1 MTLAPPMNKCL
12 ILAIVA
18 GFASA
23 VAYAQGLPPP
33 SRDVF
38 RCEHNGQVSYS
49 DQPCLA
55 AKKVDVE
62 PTRGLNKSTG
72 KERVGADVQ
81 RERFNEGVAE
91 ALRPITGGKD
101 AKQMSTDA
109 RRFKLPLDAQRECR
123 RLDQT
128 IPDAEQ
134 REASA
139 ADETRLPIQRALL
152 AQRQRFIALGC

>member
-1 MTLAPPMNKCL
+1 MTLAPRMNKCL
-12 ILAIVA
+12 IVA
-18 GFASA
+18 VLSGVIGA
-23 VAYAQGLPPP
+23 VAHAQKLPPP

-81 RERFNEGVAE
+81 RERFNEGMAE
-91 ALRPITGGKD
+91 ALSPITGGKD
-101 AKQMSTDA
+101 AKQLSTDA
-109 RRFKLPLDAQRECR
+109 KRFKLPLDAQRECR

-139 ADETRLPIQRALL
+139 TEETRLPIQRALL
-152 AQRQRFIALGC
+152 AQRKRFMALGC

>member
-1 MTLAPPMNKCL
+1 MHKLVVFSVFTSITDAL
-12 ILAIVA
+12 V
-18 GFASA
+18 
-23 VAYAQGLPPP
+23 YAQKIP
-33 SRDVF
+33 SPFREVS

-81 RERFNEGVAE
+81 RERFNEGMAE
-91 ALRPITGGKD
+91 ALSPITGGKD
-101 AKQMSTDA
+101 AKQLSTDA

-134 REASA
+134 REVSA
-139 ADETRLPIQRALL
+139 TDETRLPIQRALL
-152 AQRQRFIALGC
+152 AQRKRFMALGC

>member
-1 MTLAPPMNKCL
+1 MNKCL
-12 ILAIVA
+12 ILAVITGVTGTLA
-18 GFASA
+18 H
-23 VAYAQGLPPP
+23 AQKLPPP

-55 AKKVDVE
+55 AKKIDVE

-81 RERFNEGVAE
+81 RERFHEGMAE
-91 ALRPITGGKD
+91 ALSPITGGKD
-101 AKQMSTDA
+101 AKQLSTDA
-109 RRFKLPLDAQRECR
+109 RRFKLPLDAQRECQ

-139 ADETRLPIQRALL
+139 TDETRLPIQRALL
-152 AQRQRFIALGC
+152 AQRKRFIALGC